1 VRFILLIFGEYLSS
15 PPVFGEFVLLI
26 FGEYLSS
33 PPVFDGVRIA
43 PKMSNTNLTET
54 RERTKILAKDE
65 QYEPHRK
72 PGEN

>member
-1 VRFILLIFGEYLSS
+1 MG
-15 PPVFGEFVLLI
+15 FVLLI

-33 PPVFDGVRIA
+33 PTRELRYS
-43 PKMSNTNLTET
+43 PKMSNTNLIEN